1 MMSRMNHEYDIAIVK
16 QISVDLT
23 NEPGTLAVFAETLAR
38 SNVAIHGISV
48 ESGHGVSRVH
58 FVVNNTEKAI
68 EVLTEIGEN
77 VSVKE
82 ILAVTINERKGGE
95 ISRIA
100 RKLAD
105 EQVNIDVIY
114 LTSAE
119 KGSHPTVYLSAS
131 NMGVHAVKALLST
144 LH

>member
-1 MMSRMNHEYDIAIVK
+1 MTHDFDITIVK

-23 NEPGTLAVFAETLAR
+23 NEPGTLAVFAESLSRRGA
-38 SNVAIHGISV
+38 AIHGISV
-48 ESGHGVSRVH
+48 ESGQGVSRVH
-58 FVVNNTEKAI
+58 FVVDHTEHAI

-82 ILAVTINERKGGE
+82 ILAVTIAERKGNE
-95 ISRIA
+95 VARIA

-105 EQVNIDVIY
+105 EQINIDVIY

-119 KGSHPTVYLSAS
+119 KGSHPTIYLSAS
-131 NMGVHAVKALLST
+131 NAGVHSVKALLTS